1 MFWTASRNSA
11 TPSTANSGEGE
22 AEGSQCEWGLGA
34 AGGIHALAVT
44 TDGAIWGLYAAEDG
58 LVTRRDIAVRGL

>member
-22 AEGSQCEWGLGA
+22 AEGSQCEWGLGT

-44 TDGAIWGLYAAEDG
+44 TDGPPH
-58 LVTRRDIAVRGL
+58 

>member
-22 AEGSQCEWGLGA
+22 AEGSQCEWGLGT

-44 TDGAIWGLYAAEDG
+44 TDGAIWGL
-58 LVTRRDIAVRGL
+58 LVLKRGGAVM